1 MRITNTMIIGNVMRN
16 YNSITRLLDR
26 QMQQLSSGRRF
37 LVPSDD
43 PVRMLQAMRLQ
54 TNMFEYSQ
62 YLKNVSDARS
72 WVETTE
78 TALAGA
84 ENILQRVR
92 ELTVQAY
99 NDPQSQ
105 DSREATAIE
114 IEVLLGE
121 LKNVGNTCFDGRYIF
136 NGQSTTK
143 NPYEMSKDNE
153 GYIEFVGDT
162 GEGIIEYEISPGIN
176 IEINVPPQKI
186 FDNGSVNILDELRN
200 LCDDLR
206 NPELDLVNV
215 VGRGTKSLGILQND
229 LVFQINDSRDNQ
241 SVTITITG
249 GSSAEEAV
257 AQINQQLAQ
266 AGINQL
272 QASLSPKKQLI
283 FTLKEETDPGRF
295 TIADDPA
302 SPGAL
307 KDVTGMYPGKLMSYL
322 KKIDVGIDNLLRWQ
336 GEMGARVNRLELTEN
351 RLQEVNHYSTELINE
366 QAYIDFA
373 EMITQLKMQENLQR
387 AALAVGARIIQPTLM
402 DFLR

>member
-1 MRITNTMIIGNVMRN
+1 MRN

-43 PVRMLQAMRLQ
+43 PVRMLQAMRLK

-99 NDPQSQ
+99 NGTQSQ

-121 LKNVGNTCFDGRYIF
+121 LKNVGNTCFDGRYVF
-136 NGQSTTK
+136 NGQNTTK
-143 NPYEMSKDNE
+143 NPYEMGKDND

-249 GSSAEEAV
+249 GSSAEQAV

-272 QASLSPKKQLI
+272 QATLSPKKQLI

>member
-43 PVRMLQAMRLQ
+43 PVRMVQAMRLQ

-99 NDPQSQ
+99 NDTQSQ

-136 NGQSTTK
+136 NGQNTTK

-176 IEINVPPQKI
+176 IELNVPPQKI
-186 FDNGSVNILDELRN
+186 YDNGSVNILNELRN

-206 NPELDLVNV
+206 NPDLDLVNV
-215 VGRGTKSLGILQND
+215 VGRGTKSLDN
-229 LVFQINDSRDNQ
+229 SR
-241 SVTITITG
+241 
-249 GSSAEEAV
+249 E
-257 AQINQQLAQ
+257 
-266 AGINQL
+266 
-272 QASLSPKKQLI
+272 
-283 FTLKEETDPGRF
+283 
-295 TIADDPA
+295 
-302 SPGAL
+302 
-307 KDVTGMYPGKLMSYL
+307 
-322 KKIDVGIDNLLRWQ
+322 
-336 GEMGARVNRLELTEN
+336 
-351 RLQEVNHYSTELINE
+351 
-366 QAYIDFA
+366 
-373 EMITQLKMQENLQR
+373 
-387 AALAVGARIIQPTLM
+387 
-402 DFLR
+402 

>member
-16 YNSITRLLDR
+16 YNNITRLLDR

-43 PVRMLQAMRLQ
+43 PVRMVQAMRLQ

-99 NDPQSQ
+99 NDTQSQ

-136 NGQSTTK
+136 NGQNTTK

-176 IEINVPPQKI
+176 IELNVPPQKI
-186 FDNGSVNILDELRN
+186 YDNGSVNILNELRN

-206 NPELDLVNV
+206 NPDLDLVNV
-215 VGRGTKSLGILQND
+215 VGRGTKSLDNLEND

-241 SVTITITG
+241 SVTITVTG
-249 GSSAEEAV
+249 GSSAEQAV

-266 AGINQL
+266 AGINQI
-272 QASLSPKKQLI
+272 QAGLSSKNQLL
-283 FTLKEETDPGRF
+283 FTLQEETDPSRF
-295 TIADDPA
+295 TIADDSA

-307 KDVTGMYPGKLMSYL
+307 EKVTGMYPGKMMSYL
-322 KKIDVGIDNLLRWQ
+322 KKIDEGIDNLLRWQ
-336 GEMGARVNRLELTEN
+336 GEMGARVNRLELTGN
-351 RLQEVNHYSTELINE
+351 RLQEVNLYSTELINE

-373 EMITQLKMQENLQR
+373 EMVTQLKMQENLQR

>member
-1 MRITNTMIIGNVMRN
+1 MRN
-16 YNSITRLLDR
+16 YNSITRVLDR

-206 NPELDLVNV
+206 NPDLDLVNV